1 MNRINLK
8 KINEDGECR
17 MEFQI
22 IKASK
27 EYKDVLRNLMQ
38 FYFYDFSEFI
48 KCDVEDNG
56 LYKSYEYLDEY
67 WKDENHRFPYL
78 VKQDGEYIGFV
89 LVRVIESE
97 DGNYFSIAEFFI
109 MKKYR
114 RNGIGQAVAKEI
126 FDLHRGQW
134 EVFQIE
140 PNKPAQAFWYKAIN
154 EYTKGEFSERVEGGG
169 RIQEFT
175 N

>member
-1 MNRINLK
+1 
-8 KINEDGECR
+8 

-27 EYKDVLRNLMQ
+27 EYKNIVGNLMQ
-38 FYFYDFSEFI
+38 FYFYDLSEFV

-56 LYKSYEYLDEY
+56 LYRAYEYLDDY
-67 WKDENHRFPYL
+67 WNEENHRFPYL
-78 VKQDGEYIGFV
+78 VKQDGKYIGFV
-89 LVRVIESE
+89 LVRLIESE
-97 DGNYFSIAEFFI
+97 EENYFSIAEFFI

-114 RNGIGQAVAKEI
+114 RKGIGQAVANKI

-140 PNKPAQAFWYKAIN
+140 TNKPAQAFWHKTID
-154 EYTKGEFSERVEGGG
+154 EYTKGQFKERSENGKKV
-169 RIQEFT
+169 QEFV

>member
-1 MNRINLK
+1 
-8 KINEDGECR
+8 

-22 IKASK
+22 IKTSK
-27 EYKDVLRNLMQ
+27 EYKDILGNLMQ
-38 FYFYDFSEFI
+38 FYFYDFSEFV

-56 LYKSYEYLDEY
+56 LYRAYEYLDDY
-67 WKDENHRFPYL
+67 WNEENHRFPYL
-78 VKQDGEYIGFV
+78 VKRDGKYIGFV
-89 LVRVIESE
+89 LVRLIESE
-97 DGNYFSIAEFFI
+97 EGNYFSIAEFFI

-114 RNGIGQAVAKEI
+114 RKGIGQAVANKI

-140 PNKPAQAFWYKAIN
+140 TNNPAQAFWHKTID
-154 EYTKGEFSERVEGGG
+154 EYTKGRFKERSENGKK
-169 RIQEFT
+169 IQEFV

>member
-1 MNRINLK
+1 MVH
-8 KINEDGECR
+8 R

-22 IKASK
+22 IKASE
-27 EYKDVLRNLMQ
+27 EYKDVLGNLMQ
-38 FYFYDFSEFI
+38 FYFYDFSEFV

-56 LYKSYEYLDEY
+56 LYKPYEYLDEY
-67 WKDENHRFPYL
+67 WKDENYRFPYL
-78 VKQDGEYIGFV
+78 VKQNGKYIGFV

-97 DGNYFSIAEFFI
+97 GGNYFSIAEFFI

-114 RNGIGQAVAKEI
+114 RSGIGQAVAKEI
-126 FDLHRGQW
+126 FNLHRGQW

-140 PNKPAQAFWYKAIN
+140 TNKPAQAFWHKTID
-154 EYTKGEFSERVEGGG
+154 EYTKGKFTEKVVDR
-169 RIQEFT
+169 RIVQKFV

>member
-1 MNRINLK
+1 
-8 KINEDGECR
+8 

-27 EYKDVLRNLMQ
+27 EYKNIVGNLMQ
-38 FYFYDFSEFI
+38 FYFYDFSEFV

-56 LYKSYEYLDEY
+56 LYRAYEYLDDY
-67 WKDENHRFPYL
+67 WNEENHRFPYL
-78 VKQDGEYIGFV
+78 VKQDGKYIGFV
-89 LVRVIESE
+89 LVRLIESE
-97 DGNYFSIAEFFI
+97 EENYFSIAEFFI

-114 RNGIGQAVAKEI
+114 RKGIGQAVANKI

-140 PNKPAQAFWYKAIN
+140 TNKPAQAFWHKTID
-154 EYTKGEFSERVEGGG
+154 EYTKGQFKERSENGKKV
-169 RIQEFT
+169 QEFV